1 MKYSAGKHGIEKHGI
16 EKHGIEKR
24 DIIDKIMKKDRNY
37 KKSGKLPE
45 TVKVGLVCTAALSY
59 SVIPTYLLKYR
70 WIFRDRQKARTEDK
84 ILYLTFDDGPD
95 TVYTNKLL
103 DLLDQ
108 EQIPAAFFMVAESVQ
123 GHPEIVERMK
133 KSGYSIGI
141 HSLSHRSAM
150 LFGPGRTGR
159 DLKES
164 KKIMEK
170 MGVTVKGYRPPW
182 GHLNL
187 VSLFWIRK
195 LHLNLVFWDVM
206 AQDWSAQE
214 TPDSICNKILR
225 RVFPGAVI
233 CLHDGRGENGAPG
246 RTIEALKKAIPV
258 LKAQGYEFRRI
269 EEKYGRADESEIN

>member
-1 MKYSAGKHGIEKHGI
+1 MKRSVIKDEIMGKGIK
-16 EKHGIEKR
+16 
-24 DIIDKIMKKDRNY
+24 NN
-37 KKSGKLPE
+37 KSGKIAWAARAGI
-45 TVKVGLVCTAALSY
+45 VGAVVLSY

-70 WIFRDRQKARTEDK
+70 WIFRDRQTAKRGDK

-108 EQIPAAFFMVAESVQ
+108 EQIPATFFMVAESAQ
-123 GHPEIVERMK
+123 EHPEIVERMK
-133 KSGYSIGI
+133 KSGYSIGL
-141 HSLSHRSAM
+141 HSLSHTSAM
-150 LFGPGRTGR
+150 LFGPGRTER
-159 DLKES
+159 DLKAS

-170 MGVTVKGYRPPW
+170 MGVAVKGYRPPW

-187 VSLFWIRK
+187 ASLFWIRH
-195 LHLNLVFWDVM
+195 LQLNLVFWDVM

-214 TPDSICNKILR
+214 SSDSICNKILR

-246 RTIEALKKAIPV
+246 RTIEALKKVVPL

-269 EEKYGRADESEIN
+269 EEKYGTTGESEIN